1 VLIYDHNKEFIGI
14 DEESLKLLGYA
25 RYEDLIHEHKDI
37 AELFVKKPGYIHN
50 FTNFPWIDFVMH
62 AESEE
67 SKVIIA
73 GKEKA
78 FSATIDIS
86 KLHLSK
92 APESDAYLIGLKNVK
107 SYQLD
112 PSERPV
118 SAPAQMD
125 LEPSAFNAPQEMPQ
139 PVAQPDIFAEPEPV
153 AEPFQSLEPLTIDED
168 LFIQEEMA
176 APEEAE
182 IPVTFEMPPVSEDL
196 DVYFHEDEKPFVAP
210 EPEIVPVPEMAP
222 ERILDSNEVEEKKTS
237 KPMLGSYLTEE
248 DKSYLADLEFKDD
261 YVYDP
266 SIAADELGLP
276 VDLIEEFIGDFIS
289 QAHEFKDQLFT
300 AIKNDDFDTIK
311 VLSHKLKGVAA
322 NLRIEDSFEVLR
334 NVNETADL
342 KECEANLKKFYLTIA
357 KLEGKDVESVLEELE
372 RPEEEFYNLTPKFD
386 EPQVEEEILP
396 PLNFPEPEPFEEPTP
411 FVQESYAAPSVSQDE
426 DSDIYD
432 FGLNQD
438 NSSSP
443 FVVMEDEAEIASEI
457 QNFAPEAQ
465 SSAPAAVLTYD
476 INIAAGEIG
485 LGADL
490 LAALTKDYID
500 EANEMRGKLEN
511 AIATSDMMRWK
522 AFATQL
528 KGVSDNLRIKDISNS
543 LQTLIDSTESNQ
555 AKAAVH
561 EFYGFINQL

>member
-1 VLIYDHNKEFIGI
+1 
-14 DEESLKLLGYA
+14 
-25 RYEDLIHEHKDI
+25 
-37 AELFVKKPGYIHN
+37 
-50 FTNFPWIDFVMH
+50 
-62 AESEE
+62 
-67 SKVIIA
+67 
-73 GKEKA
+73 
-78 FSATIDIS
+78 
-86 KLHLSK
+86 
-92 APESDAYLIGLKNVK
+92 
-107 SYQLD
+107 
-112 PSERPV
+112 
-118 SAPAQMD
+118 
-125 LEPSAFNAPQEMPQ
+125 
-139 PVAQPDIFAEPEPV
+139 
-153 AEPFQSLEPLTIDED
+153 
-168 LFIQEEMA
+168 
-176 APEEAE
+176 
-182 IPVTFEMPPVSEDL
+182 
-196 DVYFHEDEKPFVAP
+196 
-210 EPEIVPVPEMAP
+210 
-222 ERILDSNEVEEKKTS
+222 
-237 KPMLGSYLTEE
+237 MLGAYLTEE

-372 RPEEEFYNLTPKFD
+372 RPEEELYNLTPKFD
-386 EPQVEEEILP
+386 EPQVEEDILSP
-396 PLNFPEPEPFEEPTP
+396 FDLPELEPFEEQSP
-411 FVQESYAAPSVSQDE
+411 VMQESYAEPSAPQAPQEESD
-426 DSDIYD
+426 DIYD
-432 FGLNQD
+432 FGLVPD
-438 NSSSP
+438 NSESP
-443 FVVMEDEAEIASEI
+443 FVVMEDEADLASEV
-457 QNFAPEAQ
+457 QNFAPQAE
-465 SSAPAAVLTYD
+465 SSAAVPVLTYD

-490 LAALTKDYID
+490 LSALTKDYID
-500 EANEMRGKLEN
+500 EANEMKGKLED

-528 KGVSDNLRIKDISNS
+528 KGVSDNLRIKDISNC

-555 AKAAVH
+555 ARAAVQ